1 MRSRF
6 SLICIFL
13 VFQPAFFAVAGG
25 FDAAVPY
32 APAEAAEASADD
44 GINADDLESRI
55 ARELVATGQMADGD
69 PQFDAVVAKL
79 REQGL
84 SAIQGGEPVTENWI
98 RERLQAILPHFE
110 NASANAAA
118 SAAVQEIS
126 KGAGKASD
134 SLIGQAVYLTDD
146 GGTFGG
152 HDVAVNAAK
161 ETLWRSGLEG
171 LRAAASASDIY
182 ALTHLEMEYSLSEGG
197 LDEYALLTVQPLYE
211 SADMRHTLFAQV
223 SYANAE
229 INDRGAGTSDRRDT
243 VNGGLAY
250 RYITTDEQHMFG
262 ANALFDHQWA
272 YHHNRMSLGLD
283 YKTSLIGAH
292 LNHYIGLSDWRS
304 RGDGYEEKALSGT
317 DLTLSG
323 RLPQAPELELFVRGF
338 HWDQDKTA
346 TLNPDGD
353 DIWGYALA
361 AEYTP
366 VNVLTLRG
374 EVEKDNDIDEVQG
387 TATVRLN
394 YNFGQ
399 RLDDLFA
406 RPSYNLDSVMDRRFD
421 KVRRINEVRVQVRR
435 DPDAATEEET
445 LILGLTACPA
455 GALSVPADLGCA
467 RNFDAP
473 AAATLASVGVFA
485 GYAPDGGTTE
495 MFVSRCNMNDD
506 GTVDWTGTACA
517 GGDVMSWDAAVG
529 TDIPDVGNGDVIA
542 TTPRANDGRDN
553 TDDIIAQGIQ
563 ADEAAQV
570 CRTLGADWYLPAIGE
585 LDVMYANLPGPVGDA
600 DNPRT
605 TVGGGS
611 ADPASFTDS
620 DGDADNLSDTYGFW
634 INNAAPGFAE
644 YYWSSSENFNG
655 VACYQRFSD
664 GGQIFNSKSNT
675 ISVRCVRRD

>member
-1 MRSRF
+1 MQFRLFFLCLLLVSVRF
-6 SLICIFL
+6 S
-13 VFQPAFFAVAGG
+13 FAIAGEPNT
-25 FDAAVPY
+25 VESY
-32 APAEAAEASADD
+32 ELAEAAILSSEDEGS
-44 GINADDLESRI
+44 ADDLESRI

-69 PQFDAVVAKL
+69 PQFDSVVAKL

-98 RERLQAILPHFE
+98 REQLQAILPQFE

-118 SAAVQEIS
+118 FAAVQEIS

-134 SLIGQAVYLTDD
+134 SLIGEALYLTGD

-152 HDVAVNAAK
+152 HDVTVNAAK

-211 SADMRHTLFAQV
+211 SADMRHTLFAQL

-229 INDRGAGTSDRRDT
+229 INDSGAGTSDRRDT

-250 RYITTDEQHMFG
+250 RYITPDEQHMFG
-262 ANALFDHQWA
+262 ANAFFDHQWP
-272 YHHNRMSLGLD
+272 YHHNRMSLGVD

-346 TLNPDGD
+346 RLNPDGD

-399 RLDDLFA
+399 RLEDLFA
-406 RPSYNLDSVMDRRFD
+406 RPSYNLSSVTERRFD
-421 KVRRINEVRVQVRR
+421 KVRRINEIRVQVRR
-435 DPDAATEEET
+435 NAF
-445 LILGLTACPA
+445 LGLPICP
-455 GALSVPADLGCA
+455 GGDLSAPANAGCA
-467 RNFDAP
+467 RLFGEDPNNIND
-473 AAATLASVGVFA
+473 VMVYA
-485 GYAPDGGTTE
+485 GDVPGTTTDF
-495 MFVSRCNMNDD
+495 FVRRCDVGMTWN
-506 GTVDWTGTACA
+506 GTACIGA
-517 GGDVMSWDAAVG
+517 RSYLQWKNSNTNSDTASLIGVETW
-529 TDIPDVGNGDVIA
+529 TDSSA
-542 TTPRANDGRDN
+542 RDGPNN
-553 TDDIIAQGIQ
+553 TNTLVLDGSGIH
-563 ADEAAQV
+563 EAAET
-570 CRTLGADWYLPAIGE
+570 CAALPGGGWYLPGLSE
-585 LDVMYANLPGPVGDA
+585 LDVIYANLVATDDPDHPLSTVNNSTDDDNSGTRGPLRSGFD
-600 DNPRT
+600 T
-605 TVGGGS
+605 SGS
-611 ADPASFTDS
+611 
-620 DGDADNLSDTYGFW
+620 W
-634 INNAAPGFAE
+634 
-644 YYWSSSENFNG
+644 YWSSSERSSSR
-655 VACYQRFSD
+655 AWMQRLSD
-664 GGQIFNSKSNT
+664 GNQNNSVKT
-675 ISVRCVRRD
+675 VDRLVRCVRRE